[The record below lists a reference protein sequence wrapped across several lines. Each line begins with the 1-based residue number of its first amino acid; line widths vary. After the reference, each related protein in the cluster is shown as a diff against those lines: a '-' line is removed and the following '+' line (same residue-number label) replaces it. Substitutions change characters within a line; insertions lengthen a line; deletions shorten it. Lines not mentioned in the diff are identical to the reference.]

1 MKHILIVDDNKTN
14 LTLAK
19 NELSKEYQV
28 TPVLSGFAALQFL
41 EKRSTDLILLDIN
54 MPEMD
59 GRETMRRIKANEKWS
74 KIPITYAGGIGSIE
88 DLQEFKKVSGGTL
101 DFTIGSALDLFGGT
115 IPYDVVV
122 KL

>member
-54 MPEMD
+54 MPHLNGINAYKKMISNKLID
-59 GRETMRRIKANEKWS
+59 ADNTLVIILSAIKNNKCYPGLGLNYSLTKSFRIEELQNIIDRFEIS
-74 KIPITYAGGIGSIE
+74 KH
-88 DLQEFKKVSGGTL
+88 
-101 DFTIGSALDLFGGT
+101 
-115 IPYDVVV
+115 
-122 KL
+122 